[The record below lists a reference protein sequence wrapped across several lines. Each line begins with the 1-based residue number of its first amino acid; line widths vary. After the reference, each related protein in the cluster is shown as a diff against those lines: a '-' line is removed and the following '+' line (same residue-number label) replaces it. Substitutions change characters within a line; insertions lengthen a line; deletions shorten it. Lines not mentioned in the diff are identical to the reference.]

1 MTFDFQDRID
11 SLVKII
17 VGAAYEVSNNLGS
30 GFMEKVYERS
40 LAFELAE
47 RGLSVE
53 TQVQVPARY
62 KGVEVG
68 CYVADMIVERQLL
81 VELKCTEALTVV
93 HLAQCINYLKAT
105 GMSICLLFNF
115 RKPKVECKRMV
126 HNF

>member
-1 MTFDFQDRID
+1 MTFDHQDRIEN
-11 SLVKII
+11 LVKTI
-17 VGAAYEVSNNLGS
+17 VGAAYEVANNLGS
-30 GFMEKVYERS
+30 GFLEKVYERS
-40 LAFELAE
+40 MAFELAE

-53 TQVQVPARY
+53 TQVQLPVNY

-105 GMSICLLFNF
+105 GMNICLLFNF
-115 RKPKVECKRMV
+115 RRPKVEWKRIV
-126 HNF
+126 HNY